1 MHSERSWPACP
12 RTHPCPWPV
21 RRGRFLR
28 LWYRDTIT
36 TAEQSEPDARK
47 QIVNTTE
54 TVLDRKFGLTNTKI
68 LAILDRQRACNFDTK
83 ITTCVKMSD
92 LDRTSTTLDQ
102 CSPRNRNVRFGNISS
117 VCTYAC
123 MHVRIHGLEMPYKC
137 VVSR

>member
-1 MHSERSWPACP
+1 MGTAMAATDPLTILCTCKLGPRAWQSMHSERSWPACP

-47 QIVNTTE
+47 QIHVVNTTE
-54 TVLDRKFGLTNTKI
+54 TVLDRKFGLTNTQI

-83 ITTCVKMSD
+83 MASCVKMSD

-102 CSPRNRNVRFGNISS
+102 CSPRNRNV
-117 VCTYAC
+117 
-123 MHVRIHGLEMPYKC
+123 
-137 VVSR
+137 